1 MEPASRIVSLLP
13 SATEILYAL
22 GLGDRVVAVSHE
34 CDEPKE
40 VCKKPRATIA
50 HIDSS
55 RSSSDI
61 DRAVQQRLSS
71 GQPLY
76 GIDIALLKQLR
87 PDLVITQSKCA
98 VCAIEYSDVLSAVA
112 QAGTPHPASV
122 LALQPHALEDV
133 FEDMR
138 SIGRA
143 CGAERVA
150 EDVAQAYRE
159 RVNRI
164 QSDVNL
170 IPPEARP
177 RTALIEWIEPVMVA
191 GNWMP
196 ELLRI
201 AGGRGPDFQSAE
213 KSHFTTWESINAF
226 DPEVVIFCPCGF
238 DLQRTKDEF
247 QKLQHPGFLSLRAAH
262 EGSVYA
268 VDGNAYFNRSGPR
281 LVDSLEILA
290 HLLHPQQISPPALTS
305 SDNAAWSRLY

>member
-34 CDEPKE
+34 CDEPEE

-55 RSSSDI
+55 HSSLDI
-61 DRAVQQRLSS
+61 DRQVQQRLST

-76 GIDIALLKQLR
+76 GIDIDLLKQLK

-98 VCAIEYSDVLSAVA
+98 VCAVEYSDVVSAVA
-112 QAGTPHPASV
+112 KAGSPNPAPV
-122 LALQPHALEDV
+122 LALQPQSLDEV
-133 FEDMR
+133 FEDVR

-143 CGAERVA
+143 CGAETEA
-150 EDVAQAYRE
+150 EELVKNYRQ

-170 IPPEARP
+170 IPPESRP

-196 ELLRI
+196 ELLRL
-201 AGGRGPDFQSAE
+201 AGGQGPDFETSE
-213 KSHFTTWESINAF
+213 KSDFTTWDSIGAF
-226 DPEVVIFCPCGF
+226 DPEVIIFCPCGF
-238 DLQRTKDEF
+238 NLQRTKDEV
-247 QKLQHPGFLSLRAAH
+247 QSLQHPGFLSLRAMH

-281 LVDSLEILA
+281 LVDSLAILA
-290 HLLHPQQISPPALTS
+290 HLLHPQQIGPPELACS
-305 SDNAAWSRLY
+305 ANAAWSRLF

>member
-34 CDEPKE
+34 CDEPLE
-40 VCKKPRATIA
+40 VYKKPRATIA

-55 RSSSDI
+55 LPSSYI
-61 DRAVQQRLSS
+61 DREVNQRLST

-76 GIDIALLKQLR
+76 DIDIALLKQLR

-98 VCAIEYSDVLSAVA
+98 VCAVEYSDVLKAVA
-112 QAGTPHPASV
+112 LAGAPDPASV
-122 LALQPHALEDV
+122 LALQPHSLNEV
-133 FEDMR
+133 FEDVR
-138 SIGRA
+138 AIGRA
-143 CGAERVA
+143 CGAETVA
-150 EDVAQAYRE
+150 EEMVKAYRQ

-170 IPPEARP
+170 IRAESRP

-196 ELLRI
+196 ELLRL
-201 AGGRGPDFQSAE
+201 AGGQGPDFETSE
-213 KSHFTTWESINAF
+213 KSNFTTWDSIGAF
-226 DPEVVIFCPCGF
+226 DPEIIIFCPCGF
-238 DLQRTKDEF
+238 NLQRTKDEV
-247 QKLQHPGFLSLRAAH
+247 QSLQHPGFLSLRAMH

-281 LVDSLEILA
+281 LVDSLAILA
-290 HLLHPQQISPPALTS
+290 HLLHPEQISPPELAC
-305 SDNAAWSRLY
+305 DANAAWSQLF